1 MKLNKKKLIYIIVAL
16 VLVISALIGTAFVL
30 KGFQKSN
37 SVPVTT
43 INTKEQADILKA
55 QALQAAKANETAK
68 AKQLLQ
74 EARQIYIKTN
84 NLDGVAGTDA
94 QLYLID
100 HPRYPAK

>member
-1 MKLNKKKLIYIIVAL
+1 MKLNKKKLIYITVAIL
-16 VLVISALIGTAFVL
+16 LVISASIGTVFVL

-37 SVPVTT
+37 SVQVTT
-43 INTKEQADILKA
+43 KNTKEQADILKA

-74 EARQIYIKTN
+74 EARQIYKDTN